1 MRIFVNI
8 IMINVWLL
16 NKKLNKSVKLPFS
29 VLIYGGSFVLILNLN
44 AFNCPYFIHFSYWLT
59 SASKIHRQVKFFRQV
74 FKTFIF
80 LSVPRGSSLW
90 VERNLIS
97 NFETCPSFRPYLIL
111 DKFPS
116 FSVTDPSW
124 SSNWIISVRNSNEG
138 SVTKH

>member
-1 MRIFVNI
+1 MFDYLIKNWTSQS
-8 IMINVWLL
+8 NCLL
-16 NKKLNKSVKLPFS
+16 VSWKSHL
-29 VLIYGGSFVLILNLN
+29 YGGSFVLILNLN

-80 LSVPRGSSLW
+80 LSVPRGRSLW
-90 VERNLIS
+90 VEGNLIS
-97 NFETCPSFRPYLIL
+97 NFETCLSFRPYSIL

-116 FSVTDPSW
+116 LSSTDPSW

-138 SVTKH
+138 STTKH

>member
-1 MRIFVNI
+1 MWIFVNMI
-8 IMINVWLL
+8 RINVWLL

-29 VLIYGGSFVLILNLN
+29 VLKVSLIWRELN

-80 LSVPRGSSLW
+80 LSVPRGRSLW
-90 VERNLIS
+90 VEGNLIS
-97 NFETCPSFRPYLIL
+97 NFETCPSFRPYSIL

-116 FSVTDPSW
+116 LSSTDPSW

-138 SVTKH
+138 STTKH